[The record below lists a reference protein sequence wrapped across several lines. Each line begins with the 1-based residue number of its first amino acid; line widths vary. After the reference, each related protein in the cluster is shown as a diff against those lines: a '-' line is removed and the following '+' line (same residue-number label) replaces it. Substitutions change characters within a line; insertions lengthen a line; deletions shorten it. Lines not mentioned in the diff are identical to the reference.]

1 MEHKALPDTW
11 LYKQTFSKLVPSP
24 QLIQEVLDMTE
35 TKKRPKKFILRRLVV
50 AALVVALAAAL
61 AMGANAATG
70 GEFFKSVISIVS
82 YSEDGETILMTV
94 DSDSLDAAA
103 EDGEPIY
110 FSIED
115 EGNDKAFIMYRDKDG
130 KDVKQEIK
138 LPEEAGMEVGG
149 NGKAEKQEG
158 IEYSGIVPDKALA
171 EDIAVYPEN
180 AFPKAALFHTKTEK
194 SAKN

>member
-70 GEFFKSVISIVS
+70 GELFKGVASFVT
-82 YSEDGETILMTV
+82 YSEDGETITVTV
-94 DSDSLDAAA
+94 DFDALEGA
-103 EDGEPIY
+103 EDGTPIEY
-110 FSIED
+110 FSIE
-115 EGNDKAFIMYRDKDG
+115 EKGSGQGRIVYKDKDG
-130 KDVKQEIK
+130 NTVIEDIELPDKPSKEILEDARK
-138 LPEEAGMEVGG
+138 
-149 NGKAEKQEG
+149 EG
-158 IEYSGIVPDKALA
+158 ISVEVRGSADFSDEELEAAAARFTGQLMAAKSLVEKLA
-171 EDIAVYPEN
+171 A
-180 AFPKAALFHTKTEK
+180 
-194 SAKN
+194 

>member
-70 GEFFKSVISIVS
+70 GELFKGVASFVT
-82 YSEDGETILMTV
+82 YSEDGETITV
-94 DSDSLDAAA
+94 TIDFDALEEA
-103 EDGEPIY
+103 EDGDVEDY
-110 FSIED
+110 FSIKEK
-115 EGNDKAFIMYRDKDG
+115 GSGQTLIVYKDKDG
-130 KDVKQEIK
+130 NTVMKEIK
-138 LPEEAGMEVGG
+138 LPDLLNLKIDSNAKVQGSPSAEAAPSV
-149 NGKAEKQEG
+149 EK
-158 IEYSGIVPDKALA
+158 
-171 EDIAVYPEN
+171 
-180 AFPKAALFHTKTEK
+180 
-194 SAKN
+194 